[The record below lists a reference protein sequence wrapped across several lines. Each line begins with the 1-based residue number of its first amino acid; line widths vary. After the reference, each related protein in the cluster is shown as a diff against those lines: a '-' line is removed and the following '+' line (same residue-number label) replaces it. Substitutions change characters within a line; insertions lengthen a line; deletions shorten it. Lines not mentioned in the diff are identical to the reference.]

1 MVETLVAAVVV
12 ISLFTFLYNLI
23 YPLTGGYHASLN
35 YDDLDTK
42 YIAFYI
48 KEMLEVDYAES
59 GNKEN
64 HILSSGYDGECL
76 RNCSQY
82 STKEDEI
89 TYEGGENASNNA
101 EGAVDRLK
109 YTNQLCN
116 SLSNGNDDGSGRN
129 NQYFCNKF
137 INVANVTKIYITNY
151 DTTDLKNNIE
161 NTDYSRSFKKYV
173 EYMPSHGMA
182 TDTTKEEHK
191 RIIVEVEH
199 DSTSSSSGKY
209 YTYASMEVNIK

>member
-59 GNKEN
+59 DKKEK
-64 HILSSGYDGECL
+64 HILSDDYSGGKCIEYKTDPVTIPSEDGENL
-76 RNCSQY
+76 
-82 STKEDEI
+82 
-89 TYEGGENASNNA
+89 SNNV

-109 YTNQLCN
+109 NINYLCN

-182 TDTTKEEHK
+182 TDKTKEEHK